1 MNKLQKIGAYIL
13 GGVLAVA
20 LFSRQKISFGVKG
33 VYLNGIITTQ
43 IIPLRITG
51 WLANSTIASVLVRG
65 LSGVLMCNGQ
75 TVATI
80 SQTINKRIKSNSF
93 VEQSFLVNI
102 YNQESLS
109 ALFQNVMSGDIN
121 NLAFELIG
129 SILVGEQWPIE
140 LKFNKVFTWKEIQQM
155 L

>member
-1 MNKLQKIGAYIL
+1 M
-13 GGVLAVA
+13 
-20 LFSRQKISFGVKG
+20 
-33 VYLNGIITTQ
+33 
-43 IIPLRITG
+43 
-51 WLANSTIASVLVRG
+51 
-65 LSGVLMCNGQ
+65 
-75 TVATI
+75 
-80 SQTINKRIKSNSF
+80 
-93 VEQSFLVNI
+93 
-102 YNQESLS
+102 S

>member
-43 IIPLRITG
+43 IIPLRIVG

-109 ALFQNVMSGDIN
+109 DLFQNVMSGDIN

>member
-43 IIPLRITG
+43 IIPLRIVG